1 MNKRIVY
8 TRFDGGVSVC
18 CPADE
23 CIAWM
28 TGGGGIWDH
37 QPRGY
42 LDTQIDRMI
51 EAGHRADAARRF
63 AHAVQFGGC
72 TTAEA
77 LEAIRDRD
85 CAHLG
90 TAIELWDAD
99 DVPLDRWFRD
109 AWRRSANGGPISID
123 LKLAKPIHF
132 RNIKTMVERENKR
145 RDLDLFDSVVA
156 PDWPALRE
164 RIKSARE
171 EAELRMIW
179 PRELNHQRGCNAA

>member
-28 TGGGGIWDH
+28 TGGGGIWDRY
-37 QPRGY
+37 PPGF
-42 LDTQIDRMI
+42 LDIQIDRMI
-51 EAGHRADAARRF
+51 EAGHGPDAARRF
-63 AHAVQFGGC
+63 ARAVQFGGC

-77 LEAIRDRD
+77 LGIIRDRD

-99 DVPLDRWFRD
+99 DVPTDRWFRN
-109 AWRRSANGGPISID
+109 AWKRSANGGPISID
-123 LKLAKPIHF
+123 LKLAKPIQYQRIRQAF
-132 RNIKTMVERENKR
+132 EKENTR
-145 RDLDLFDSVVA
+145 RASDLDAA
-156 PDWPALRE
+156 PLELDWLHVRQ
-164 RIKSARE
+164 RVKRARE
-171 EAELRMIW
+171 ETELRHIW
-179 PRELNHQRGCNAA
+179 PEELREAF